1 MNSPFFF
8 FYTKS
13 IPKNAPSGEAFLMI
27 MLNDYYYLLAFSSKI
42 FLKSLYESSNA
53 FISVLFD
60 MDEISD
66 DVLGYF
72 GYVG

>member
-1 MNSPFFF
+1 
-8 FYTKS
+8 
-13 IPKNAPSGEAFLMI
+13 MI

-42 FLKSLYESSNA
+42 FLKSLYASSSA
-53 FISVLFD
+53 FMSVLFD